1 MSKSTVEQLVG
12 KLLIDAAF
20 RTTVIAD
27 PASALAGYDLTDEER
42 DAFTRIDTS
51 SFDAAASHLDQ
62 RLSKEPT
69 GRATGFFQPRIGV
82 MGGNI
87 LPDCR

>member
-1 MSKSTVEQLVG
+1 MSKVTVEQLIG

-20 RTTVIAD
+20 RNTVVAG

-62 RLSKEPT
+62 RLSK
-69 GRATGFFQPRIGV
+69 ATNASQFPWRIGQ
-82 MGGNI
+82 NI